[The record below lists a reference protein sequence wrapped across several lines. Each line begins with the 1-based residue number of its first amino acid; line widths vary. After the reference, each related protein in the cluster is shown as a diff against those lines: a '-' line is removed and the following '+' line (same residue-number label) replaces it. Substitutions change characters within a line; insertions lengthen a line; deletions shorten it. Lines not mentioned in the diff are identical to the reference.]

1 MNYDSY
7 LENRVYGA
15 SPAELVCLLYRKAI
29 EKSKVAR
36 TALAQ
41 GDIPGRAAALTRVVE
56 IVSELANS
64 LAEPQGSDQTTRDM
78 ISNLRRL
85 YEYLIYL
92 ATQANAQQSAKPLDE
107 IEKILGTLLEAWE
120 PLAQGAPA
128 AAPAALEPPQQTMA
142 TPRLALSFHG

>member
-29 EKSKVAR
+29 EKTKVAR
-36 TALAQ
+36 LALEQ
-41 GDIPGRAAALTRVVE
+41 GDISTRAAALTRVIE
-56 IVSELANS
+56 IASELANS
-64 LAEPQGSDQTTRDM
+64 LVEPQGSDSATREM

-85 YEYLIYL
+85 YEYLIFL
-92 ATQANAQQSAKPLDE
+92 AAEANAKQSSAPLDE
-107 IEKILGTLLEAWE
+107 IERTLSTLLEAWE
-120 PLAQGAPA
+120 SIAQPA
-128 AAPAALEPPQQTMA
+128 ASATVPDSAQPSLA